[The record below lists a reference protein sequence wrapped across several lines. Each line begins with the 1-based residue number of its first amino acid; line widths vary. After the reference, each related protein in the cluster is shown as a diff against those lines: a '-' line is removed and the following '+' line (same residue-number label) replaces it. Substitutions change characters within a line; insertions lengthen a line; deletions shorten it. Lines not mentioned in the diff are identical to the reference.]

1 MQIGATLG
9 NHDRDD
15 ISENLDQA
23 VLLARS
29 YDLDGE
35 HEKAATL
42 ASEIM
47 LHARADDAEL
57 LYSSLLA
64 PIMLKSSMARAVLEW
79 EFWTP
84 ETLGE
89 AMIETGRTELF
100 GEWLS
105 TLEDKKDRALAL
117 LGAAESGLKPLK
129 PDGKEV
135 KNRPGPVREQ

>member
-1 MQIGATLG
+1 
-9 NHDRDD
+9 
-15 ISENLDQA
+15 
-23 VLLARS
+23 
-29 YDLDGE
+29 
-35 HEKAATL
+35 
-42 ASEIM
+42 
-47 LHARADDAEL
+47 
-57 LYSSLLA
+57 
-64 PIMLKSSMARAVLEW
+64 MLKSSMARAVLEW